1 MFFIGISKRSLVSY
15 GIHHAGSLG
24 RKHNFTRQYVNKLVN
39 NGTIKLH
46 NGKVNEEAADMAIA
60 AIRQPMKPSKNA
72 TDGMD
77 ALNNLSTVLLK
88 TRIKSEIE
96 KVKYLE
102 TKNKEAEK
110 SLVSADGV
118 RIAAFNKGRMV
129 RDALLNIPD
138 RVASILAKETD
149 TNRIHEILTKEIRQI
164 IEEIL
169 ESG

>member
-1 MFFIGISKRSLVSY
+1 MAFITQ
-15 GIHHAGSLG
+15 AEWG
-24 RKHNFTRQYVNKLVN
+24 RKHNYSRQYVNKLVN
-39 NGTIKLH
+39 NGIIRLH
-46 NGKVNEEAADMAIA
+46 NGKIDEEEADMAIA
-60 AIRQPMKPSKNA
+60 AVRQPMKASKNDSL
-72 TDGMD
+72 TD
-77 ALNNLSTVLLK
+77 LNNLSTVLLK
-88 TRIKSEIE
+88 TRIKSELE

-102 TKNKEAEK
+102 IKNKEAEK

-138 RVASILAKETD
+138 RVASMLAKETD

-169 ESG
+169 DSG

>member
-1 MFFIGISKRSLVSY
+1 MAYITQ
-15 GIHHAGSLG
+15 AAWG

-60 AIRQPMKPSKNA
+60 AIRQPMKTSKSA

-77 ALNNLSTVLLK
+77 ALSNLSTVLLK

-118 RIAAFNKGRMV
+118 RILFWAKLGLKKAKLRNGSFSLTSEKTINKKSSPAV
-129 RDALLNIPD
+129 
-138 RVASILAKETD
+138 VYS
-149 TNRIHEILTKEIRQI
+149 
-164 IEEIL
+164 
-169 ESG
+169 

>member
-1 MFFIGISKRSLVSY
+1 MAYITQAAWG
-15 GIHHAGSLG
+15 G
-24 RKHNFTRQYVNKLVN
+24 KHNFTRQYVNKLVN

-46 NGKVNEEAADMAIA
+46 NGKVNEETADMAIA
-60 AIRQPMKPSKNA
+60 AIRQPMK
-72 TDGMD
+72 TGMD
-77 ALNNLSTVLLK
+77 ALGNLSTVLLK

>member
-1 MFFIGISKRSLVSY
+1 MKLKKSNILKR
-15 GIHHAGSLG
+15 
-24 RKHNFTRQYVNKLVN
+24 
-39 NGTIKLH
+39 
-46 NGKVNEEAADMAIA
+46 
-60 AIRQPMKPSKNA
+60 
-72 TDGMD
+72 
-77 ALNNLSTVLLK
+77 K
-88 TRIKSEIE
+88 T
-96 KVKYLE
+96 
-102 TKNKEAEK
+102 KEAEK

>member
-1 MFFIGISKRSLVSY
+1 MAYITQ
-15 GIHHAGSLG
+15 AAWG

-60 AIRQPMKPSKNA
+60 AIRQPMKTSKSA

-77 ALNNLSTVLLK
+77 ALSNLSTVLLK

-138 RVASILAKETD
+138 HVASILAKETD

>member
-1 MFFIGISKRSLVSY
+1 MAYITQ
-15 GIHHAGSLG
+15 AAWG

-46 NGKVNEEAADMAIA
+46 NGKVNEETADMAIA
-60 AIRQPMKPSKNA
+60 AIRQPMKTSKNA

-77 ALNNLSTVLLK
+77 ALGNLSTVLLK

-118 RIAAFNKGRMV
+118 RIANG
-129 RDALLNIPD
+129 
-138 RVASILAKETD
+138 LARIF
-149 TNRIHEILTKEIRQI
+149 TNYLCSDFC
-164 IEEIL
+164 L
-169 ESG
+169 ACP

>member
-1 MFFIGISKRSLVSY
+1 
-15 GIHHAGSLG
+15 
-24 RKHNFTRQYVNKLVN
+24 
-39 NGTIKLH
+39 
-46 NGKVNEEAADMAIA
+46 MAIA
-60 AIRQPMKPSKNA
+60 AIRQPMKTSKSA

-77 ALNNLSTVLLK
+77 ALSNLSTVLLK

-129 RDALLNIPD
+129 RDAFLNIPD

>member
-1 MFFIGISKRSLVSY
+1 MAYITQ
-15 GIHHAGSLG
+15 AAWG

-39 NGTIKLH
+39 NGIIKLH

-60 AIRQPMKPSKNA
+60 AMRQPMKTSKNS
-72 TDGMD
+72 MD
-77 ALNNLSTVLLK
+77 ALSNLSTVLLK

>member
-1 MFFIGISKRSLVSY
+1 MAYITQ
-15 GIHHAGSLG
+15 AAWG

-46 NGKVNEEAADMAIA
+46 NGKVNEETADMAIA
-60 AIRQPMKPSKNA
+60 AIRQPMKTSKNA

-77 ALNNLSTVLLK
+77 ALGNLSTVLLK

-118 RIAAFNKGRMV
+118 RIDVQK
-129 RDALLNIPD
+129 II
-138 RVASILAKETD
+138 RVVSF
-149 TNRIHEILTKEIRQI
+149 
-164 IEEIL
+164 
-169 ESG
+169 